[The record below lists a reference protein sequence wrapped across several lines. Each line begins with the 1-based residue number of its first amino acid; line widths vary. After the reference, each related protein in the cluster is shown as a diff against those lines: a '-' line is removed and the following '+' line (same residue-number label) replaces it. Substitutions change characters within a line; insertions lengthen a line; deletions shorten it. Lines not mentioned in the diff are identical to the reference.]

1 MKAHGRGSALT
12 DVTTLMFLWL
22 PLLLAWGLAWHRLAL
37 NHGTAF
43 RIVSA
48 VLLALYLVCV
58 VWLLAKWL
66 RLARLNRLPWYL
78 VVGPPGVG
86 KTTLLKG
93 SGLPWE
99 YAAPTAPRILDA
111 FFTGRSIVLNDVGG
125 YVLHSDEGSP
135 PGIRRELQKHL
146 IRFLRERQP
155 RAVLVTLA
163 LDGEGDRG
171 GPDAD
176 ERRAR
181 SLRALVGE
189 VVDGLGVDPPVFL
202 VFTHCD
208 RLPGFAQFAGH
219 LSAAERDQAWGAGL
233 TVDQQRQPGAAFEAE
248 CDAISRVL
256 SARVLRSMTPGRTEA
271 NRAAFGFP
279 SAFRRACHARADFVS
294 TFFARSPDREPLLFR
309 GFCFVSGAPDAPG
322 SNGAAV
328 APAAPV
334 AAAASAGARSYF
346 VTGLLADTLG
356 TDDVPPTPTGAAVR
370 RRWVR
375 RIVLSACSCAAGVA
389 LLLAF
394 APQFSRPLY
403 P

>member
-1 MKAHGRGSALT
+1 VKARERGSALT

-48 VLLALYLVCV
+48 VLLALYFLCV

-66 RLARLNRLPWYL
+66 RLGRLNRLPWYL
-78 VVGPPGVG
+78 VVGPPGSG

-135 PGIRRELQKHL
+135 PGIRRELHRHL

-163 LDGEGDRG
+163 LDGSGTGAD
-171 GPDAD
+171 DHAD
-176 ERRAR
+176 EQRAR

-189 VVDGLGVDPPVFL
+189 VVDGVGVNPPVYL

-208 RLPGFAQFAGH
+208 QLPGFAQFASH
-219 LSAAERDQAWGAGL
+219 LPAAERDQAWGAGL
-233 TVDQQRQPGAAFEAE
+233 TADQQRQPGAAFEAE

-256 SARVLRSMTPGRTEA
+256 SARVLRWMEPGHAEE

-279 SAFRRACHARADFVS
+279 AAFRRACRAQADFVS

-309 GFCFVSGAPDAPG
+309 GFCFVSADPGAG
-322 SNGAAV
+322 S
-328 APAAPV
+328 
-334 AAAASAGARSYF
+334 SF

-356 TDDVPPTPTGAAVR
+356 ADGVPPSPTEAAVR
-370 RRWVR
+370 RRWMG
-375 RIVLSACSCAAGVA
+375 RIVLSGCSCAAGVA

-394 APQFSRPLY
+394 APQFTRPLW
-403 P
+403 